1 MARVGRTTG
10 ALAALGQRVK
20 ALLRMI
26 VERLTSRSGEHR
38 DAERFEDVLDLLERD
53 ARLKAELLGELREA
67 TRLGA
72 ATPHGSSQIDLAEL
86 VRSTAESLALV
97 ARQEGVTL
105 QVRCAATSV
114 IIAADAGELTHVVG
128 HLLASAIASSTRA
141 TIIGIELS
149 VSGDWIRLVIRA
161 RGSDVV
167 LALIPRVL
175 ESSNRPP
182 SDLEAAVWEH
192 LGLANVRTVVE
203 RHGGLVRVETYRRQL
218 IFTLGIPGDRRDCG
232 PQRDSRSGHE

>member
-38 DAERFEDVLDLLERD
+38 DAERFEDVLHLLERD

-67 TRLGA
+67 TRLGEIA
-72 ATPHGSSQIDLAEL
+72 PPHGSSQIDLAEL

-105 QVRCAATSV
+105 QVSCAATSV
-114 IIAADAGELTHVVG
+114 IIAADAGELTHIVG

-141 TIIGIELS
+141 TIIDIELS
-149 VSGDWIRLVIRA
+149 LSADWIRLVIRA
-161 RGSDVV
+161 AGSDAV

-175 ESSNRPP
+175 ESSNRPA
-182 SDLEAAVWEH
+182 SDLEAAVWEQ

-203 RHGGLVRVETYRRQL
+203 RQGGLVRVETYRRQL
-218 IFTLGIPGDRRDCG
+218 IFTLSIPGDRRECG
-232 PQRDSRSGHE
+232 KAPGQLERK